1 MSETNETRGGR
12 QCNGRGRW
20 RPDLASIT
28 AGLVFMVVGLVYL
41 LSSDGGAHASVRWTG
56 SLLVLG
62 LGLAWVVGAL
72 TRRRR

>member
-1 MSETNETRGGR
+1 LR
-12 QCNGRGRW
+12 QPHKV
-20 RPDLASIT
+20 RPDAASIT
-28 AGLVFMVVGLVYL
+28 AGLVFLAMGLVYL
-41 LSSDGGAHASVRWTG
+41 FASDGHLHTAAQWTG

>member
-1 MSETNETRGGR
+1 MSETNEQR
-12 QCNGRGRW
+12 RGRKL
-20 RPDLASIT
+20 RPDAASIT
-28 AGLVFMVVGLVYL
+28 AGLVFMAVGLVYL
-41 LSSDGGAHASVRWTG
+41 LSGHGDGHAHVAAQWTG